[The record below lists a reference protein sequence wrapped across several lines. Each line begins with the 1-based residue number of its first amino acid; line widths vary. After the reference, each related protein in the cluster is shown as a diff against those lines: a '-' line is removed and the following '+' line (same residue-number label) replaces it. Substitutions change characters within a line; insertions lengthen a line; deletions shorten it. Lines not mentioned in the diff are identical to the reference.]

1 MHVNSFNRA
10 NRSPGFKLFAASLIC
25 FCAIFFLAAFITD
38 RSEGEIFSK
47 RVNIAVRAIGHNLL
61 LQAGDS
67 TSVVLPVIEK
77 SKGVFLLEF
86 ENELVFQP
94 DTLVVIVQRFL
105 AKTELSKYTVT
116 VNECHRPGI
125 VYGFEINPPVNSIEP
140 CRGRSLPKACYNI
153 EIAFADF
160 PDPSVPYAP
169 IGIMISGILSML
181 AVVLISRNLG
191 SKKSKPLVE
200 QNASTQNENNPVLT
214 IGRFAFDTVNQILRM
229 GEETILLTDKECK
242 ILTSLN
248 RNIGRLTLRE
258 ELIQEIWTDE
268 GVITGRSLDMFISK
282 LRKKLSADPDLR
294 ITNIHGKGYRLEVV
308 NDLLHSDLKC

>member
-10 NRSPGFKLFAASLIC
+10 YRSPGFRFFAAVLIC
-25 FCAIFFLAAFITD
+25 FCAILFLAAFITD

-67 TSVVLPVIEK
+67 TSAVLPVIEK

-86 ENELVFQP
+86 ENEFVFQP

-105 AKTELSKYTVT
+105 AKTELSKYAVT
-116 VNECHRPGI
+116 VHECHSPGI
-125 VYGFEINPPVNSIEP
+125 VYGFEINPPVSSIEP
-140 CRGRSLPKACYNI
+140 CRGRSQPKACYNI

-160 PDPSVPYAP
+160 PDPSAP
-169 IGIMISGILSML
+169 FTPMGIMISGIVSVL
-181 AVVLISRNLG
+181 AVGLIAWKLG
-191 SKKSKPLVE
+191 SKKSKELPE
-200 QNASTQNENNPVLT
+200 QNASIQNESKPLST
-214 IGRFAFDTVNQILRM
+214 IGRFVFDTINQHLKM
-229 GEETILLTDKECK
+229 GEEIILLTDKECK

-294 ITNIHGKGYRLEVV
+294 ITNIHGKGYRLEIVD
-308 NDLLHSDLKC
+308 DLLHSD

>member
-1 MHVNSFNRA
+1 VIA
-10 NRSPGFKLFAASLIC
+10 

-38 RSEGEIFSK
+38 RSEGEAISK

-86 ENELVFQP
+86 ENEFVFQP
-94 DTLVVIVQRFL
+94 DTLVAIVQRFL
-105 AKTELSKYTVT
+105 AKTQLSTYTVT
-116 VNECHRPGI
+116 VHECHRPDI
-125 VYGFEINPPVNSIEP
+125 VYGFEINPPVSSIKP
-140 CRGRSLPKACYNI
+140 CRGRSQPKACYNI

-160 PDPSVPYAP
+160 PDPSVPYTP
-169 IGIMISGILSML
+169 IGIMVSGILLVL
-181 AVVLISRNLG
+181 AVVLVAWKLG
-191 SKKSKPLVE
+191 SLPE
-200 QNASTQNENNPVLT
+200 QKASTQNEIKALPTL
-214 IGRFAFDTVNQILRM
+214 GRFVFDTMNQSLRT
-229 GEETILLTDKECK
+229 GDETILLTDKECK
-242 ILTSLN
+242 ILTLLN

-258 ELIQEIWTDE
+258 DLIQEVWTDE

-294 ITNIHGKGYRLEVV
+294 ITNIHGKGYRLEIV
-308 NDLLHSDLKC
+308 NDSIAE